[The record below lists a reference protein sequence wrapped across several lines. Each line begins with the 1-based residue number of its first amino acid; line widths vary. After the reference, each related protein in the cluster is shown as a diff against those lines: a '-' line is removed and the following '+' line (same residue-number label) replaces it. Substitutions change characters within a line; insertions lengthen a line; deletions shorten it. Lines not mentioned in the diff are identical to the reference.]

1 MSNID
6 TVIGIVTANPEMD
19 KAKLVELV
27 IANLGVTKSNAQVYV
42 YNARKKINGP
52 TRTVKIPKDLKEAH
66 KRTTESRRAGRLESV
81 QKSDEEIARIKADRI
96 DMMKAISERRR
107 ADQEL
112 EREAKREEM
121 VAEMSEYNEEA
132 DAFVKNFTSPFLR
145 KLANPMLQ

>member
-6 TVIGIVTANPEMD
+6 TVVGIVTANPEMD

-81 QKSDEEIARIKADRI
+81 QKSDEEIARIKAERLE
-96 DMMKAISERRR
+96 MMKSMGERRT
-107 ADQEL
+107 ANEEL
-112 EREAKREEM
+112 EREAKRAAM
-121 VAEMSEYNEEA
+121 QAEVDEYVA
-132 DAFVKNFTSPFLR
+132 DAEEYVKTFTSPFLK
-145 KLANPMLQ
+145 KLANPMQY